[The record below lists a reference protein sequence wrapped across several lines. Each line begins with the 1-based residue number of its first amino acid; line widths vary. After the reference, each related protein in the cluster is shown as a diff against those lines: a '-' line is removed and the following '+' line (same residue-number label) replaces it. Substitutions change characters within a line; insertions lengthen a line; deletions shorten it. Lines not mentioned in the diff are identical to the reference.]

1 MTYGFDDVTFTS
13 TLAGSTAEVQLNTA
27 TSLSAP
33 DPAHA
38 FNAVI
43 PYQME
48 LGAFTTNQSL
58 LTAFRIQSDDVA
70 VEPKKF
76 VLPNINTGDAAFT
89 SVAVPALLAYPINTP
104 LAGGE
109 HLNFYAEP
117 LTSNVVAAGV
127 GATVIYDTDSTNG
140 SEQYYTRPTNETAS
154 SATINTRT
162 EGGSMTIQGGN
173 EITGLY
179 CVVSGAVAT
188 ASEHDVGYSEFL
200 SPDFETSMPYRVA
213 VQPTATGL
221 GAAANAVTGGGGLMQ
236 YNMPRG
242 KGIPLANNVT
252 ISNYFTNRDGRAGG
266 ASNFINFVRYSKN

>member
-13 TLAGSTAEVQLNTA
+13 IGTGVAETQLNSG

-48 LGAFTTNQSL
+48 LGAFSTNQSL

-109 HLNFYAEP
+109 HLNFYGQA
-117 LTSNVVAAGV
+117 LVANTVAPGV

-140 SEQYYTRPTNETAS
+140 SEQYYTRPTNENAAS
-154 SATINTRT
+154 TTINTRT
-162 EGGSMTIQGGN
+162 QGGDMTIQGGN

-179 CVVSGAVAT
+179 TVVSGATAT
-188 ASEHDVGYSEFL
+188 ASEHDVGYSEFI
-200 SPDFETSMPYRVA
+200 SPDFETSMPYRIA

-221 GAAANAVTGGGGLMQ
+221 GAAANAITGGGGLMQ

-252 ISNYFTNRDGRAGG
+252 ITIQ
-266 ASNFINFVRYSKN
+266 INLLIHTRVFFLIPIQGFC

>member
-252 ISNYFTNRDGRAGG
+252 ISNYFTNRDARAGG

>member
-1 MTYGFDDVTFTS
+1 MTYGYDDVTFTS
-13 TLAGSTAEVQLNTA
+13 TGAGATAEVQLNSA

-127 GATVIYDTDSTNG
+127 GATVLYDTDNTNG
-140 SEQYYTRPTNETAS
+140 AEQYYTRPTNETAS
-154 SATINTRT
+154 STTINTRT
-162 EGGSMTIQGGN
+162 QGGDMTIQGGN

-179 CVVSGAVAT
+179 TVVSGAVAT
-188 ASEHDVGYSEFL
+188 ASEHDVGYSEFI
-200 SPDFETSMPYRVA
+200 SPDFNTSMPYRIA

-221 GAAANAVTGGGGLMQ
+221 GAAANAITGGGGLMQ

-252 ISNYFTNRDGRAGG
+252 ITNYYTNRDARAGG

>member
-252 ISNYFTNRDGRAGG
+252 ISNYFTNRDARAGG
-266 ASNFINFVRYSKN
+266 ASNFINLVRYSKN

>member
-104 LAGGE
+104 LVGGE

-252 ISNYFTNRDGRAGG
+252 ITNYYTNRDARAGG

>member
-1 MTYGFDDVTFTS
+1 MTYGYDDVTFTS
-13 TLAGSTAEVQLNTA
+13 TGAGATAEVQLNSA

-33 DPAHA
+33 DPAHGFLA
-38 FNAVI
+38 CV

-76 VLPNINTGDAAFT
+76 VLPNVNTGDAAFT
-89 SVAVPALLAYPINTP
+89 SVAAPALLAYPINTP

-117 LTSNVVAAGV
+117 LTSNTVAAGV
-127 GATVIYDTDSTNG
+127 GATVIYDTDGTNG
-140 SEQYYTRPTNETAS
+140 AEQYYTRPTNESAS
-154 SATINTRT
+154 SVTINTRT
-162 EGGSMTIQGGN
+162 QGGDMTIQGGN

-179 CVVSGAVAT
+179 TVVSGATAT
-188 ASEHDVGYSEFL
+188 ASEHDVGYSEFI
-200 SPDFETSMPYRVA
+200 SPDFNTSMPYRVA

-221 GAAANAVTGGGGLMQ
+221 GAAANAITGGGGIMQ

-252 ISNYFTNRDGRAGG
+252 ITNYFTNRDSRAGG

>member
-1 MTYGFDDVTFTS
+1 LTYGFDDVTFTS

-89 SVAVPALLAYPINTP
+89 SVAAPALLAYPINTQ

-117 LTSNVVAAGV
+117 LTSNVVAAGC

-140 SEQYYTRPTNETAS
+140 VEQYYTRPSSETAS

-179 CVVSGAVAT
+179 CVVSGATAT

-200 SPDFETSMPYRVA
+200 SPDFNTSMPYRVA

-221 GAAANAVTGGGGLMQ
+221 GAAANAITGGGGIMQ

-252 ISNYFTNRDGRAGG
+252 ITNYYTNRDARAGG

>member
-1 MTYGFDDVTFTS
+1 MTYGMDDVTFTS
-13 TLAGSTAEVQLNTA
+13 TGASATDEVQLNSG

-38 FNAVI
+38 FNAVV

-48 LGAFTTNQSL
+48 LAAFTVDESL

-70 VEPKKF
+70 IEPKKF
-76 VLPNINTGDAAFT
+76 VLPNVNTGDAAFT
-89 SVAVPALLAYPINTP
+89 SVAAPALLAYPINTA

-109 HLNFYAEP
+109 HLNFYAQP
-117 LTSNVVAAGV
+117 LTQNTAAAGV
-127 GATVIYDTDSTNG
+127 GATVLYDTQSTNG
-140 SEQYYTRPTNETAS
+140 VEQYYTRPSSQTAGGT
-154 SATINTRT
+154 AINTRT

-179 CVVSGAVAT
+179 TVVSGATAT
-188 ASEHDVGYSEFL
+188 ASQHDVGYSEFL
-200 SPDFETSMPYRVA
+200 SPDFNTSMPYRVA

-221 GAAANAVTGGGGLMQ
+221 GSAANAITGGGGIMQ

-252 ISNYFTNRDGRAGG
+252 ITNYYTNRDARTG
-266 ASNFINFVRYSKN
+266 ASNFINFVRFSRN

>member
-13 TLAGSTAEVQLNTA
+13 IGTGVAETQLNSG

-48 LGAFTTNQSL
+48 LGAFSTNQSL
-58 LTAFRIQSDDVA
+58 LTSMRLQSDDVA
-70 VEPKKF
+70 IEPKKF
-76 VLPNINTGDAAFT
+76 VLPNISTGDAAFT
-89 SVAVPALLAYPINTP
+89 SVAAPALLAYPINTP

-109 HLNFYAEP
+109 HLNFYGQA
-117 LTSNVVAAGV
+117 LVANTVAPGV
-127 GATVIYDTDSTNG
+127 GATVIYDTESTNG
-140 SEQYYTRPTNETAS
+140 VEQYYTRPTNENAS
-154 SATINTRT
+154 STTINTRT
-162 EGGSMTIQGGN
+162 QGGDMTIQGGN

-179 CVVSGAVAT
+179 TVVSGATAT
-188 ASEHDVGYSEFL
+188 ASEHDVGYAEFI
-200 SPDFETSMPYRVA
+200 SPDFETSMPYRIA

-252 ISNYFTNRDGRAGG
+252 ITNYYTNRDARAGG

>member
-1 MTYGFDDVTFTS
+1 MTYGYDDVTT
-13 TLAGSTAEVQLNTA
+13 TALGTGVAETQLNSG

-38 FNAVI
+38 FLAVI
-43 PYQME
+43 PYQSE
-48 LGAFTTNQSL
+48 SAAFTVDESL

-76 VLPNINTGDAAFT
+76 VLPNVNTGDAAFA
-89 SVAVPALLAYPINTP
+89 SVQAPALLAYPINTP

-109 HLNFYAEP
+109 HLNFYGQP
-117 LTSNVVAAGV
+117 LVANTV
-127 GATVIYDTDSTNG
+127 QPICGATVIYDTESTNG
-140 SEQYYTRPTNETAS
+140 AEQYYTRPTNETAA
-154 SATINTRT
+154 ATASNTRT

-179 CVVSGAVAT
+179 TVVSGATAT
-188 ASEHDVGYSEFL
+188 ASQHDVGYSEFL
-200 SPDFETSMPYRVA
+200 SPDFNTSMPYRVA
-213 VQPTATGL
+213 IQPTYTGL
-221 GAAANAVTGGGGLMQ
+221 GSAAGASTGGDGLMQ

-252 ISNYFTNRDGRAGG
+252 ITNYYTNRDARTG

>member
-1 MTYGFDDVTFTS
+1 LTYGYDDVTT
-13 TLAGSTAEVQLNTA
+13 TALGTGTAETQLNSG

-38 FNAVI
+38 FLACI
-43 PYQME
+43 PYQSE
-48 LGAFTTNQSL
+48 SAAFTVDQSL
-58 LTAFRIQSDDVA
+58 ITAFRIQSDDVA
-70 VEPKKF
+70 VEPKKL

-89 SVAVPALLAYPINTP
+89 SVAAPALLAYPINTP

-109 HLNFYAEP
+109 HLNFYGQP
-117 LTSNVVAAGV
+117 LVANAV
-127 GATVIYDTDSTNG
+127 APICGATVIYDTESTNG
-140 SEQYYTRPTNETAS
+140 AEQYYTRPSTITAG
-154 SATINTRT
+154 ATAVDTRT

-179 CVVSGAVAT
+179 TVVSGAVAT
-188 ASEHDVGYSEFL
+188 ASQHDVGYSEFL
-200 SPDFETSMPYRVA
+200 SPDFNTSMPYRVA
-213 VQPTATGL
+213 IQPTYTGL
-221 GAAANAVTGGGGLMQ
+221 GSAANAVTGGGGLMQ

-252 ISNYFTNRDGRAGG
+252 ITNYYTNRDARTG

>member
-76 VLPNINTGDAAFT
+76 VLPNVNTGDAAFT
-89 SVAVPALLAYPINTP
+89 SVAAPALLAYPINTP

-127 GATVIYDTDSTNG
+127 GATVIYDTESTNG
-140 SEQYYTRPTNETAS
+140 AEQYYTRPTNESAS
-154 SATINTRT
+154 STTINTRT

-179 CVVSGAVAT
+179 CVVSGATAT

-200 SPDFETSMPYRVA
+200 SPDFNTSMPYRVA

-221 GAAANAVTGGGGLMQ
+221 GAAANAITGGGGIMQ

-252 ISNYFTNRDGRAGG
+252 ITNYYTNRDARAGG